1 MKYLIVNNLS
11 KSFRN
16 TKVIEDVTFTVD
28 KGKIVAITGEN
39 GSGKT
44 TLMKLI
50 TGWIKPDNGTISITQ
65 RFGFCPQEPL
75 LFPRLTVKEN
85 IDYFLTAYGREYP
98 DSGKNKKGA
107 EWLMKEFAFAE
118 HQDKKASVLSG
129 GTKQKL
135 NLVLSLLH
143 DPDLMILDEP
153 YASLDW
159 ETYLRFWDYAAARKK
174 EGKSILIVS
183 HFIYDQSYIDELYL
197 IRNHRMECVSCLL

>member
-1 MKYLIVNNLS
+1 MEYLVVNNLS

-16 TKVIEDVTFTVD
+16 TKVLEEVSFKVNE
-28 KGKIVAITGEN
+28 GKIVAITGEN

-50 TGWIKPDNGTISITQ
+50 TGWIKPDKGAIYITP

-85 IDYFLTAYGREYP
+85 IDYFLTAYGREYLG
-98 DSGKNKKGA
+98 SEKNKKGA
-107 EWLMKEFAFAE
+107 DELMKEFAFAE
-118 HQDKKASVLSG
+118 YQGEKAGVLSG

-143 DPDLMILDEP
+143 DPELMILDEP

-159 ETYLRFWDYAAARKK
+159 ETYLKFWDYAIARKQ

-183 HFIYDQSYIDELYL
+183 HFIYDQSFIDELYL
-197 IRNHRMECVSCLL
+197 IRNHRLKCV

>member
-1 MKYLIVNNLS
+1 MEYLVVNNLP
-11 KSFRN
+11 KSFRG
-16 TKVIEDVTFTVD
+16 TKVLEEVSFKVNE
-28 KGKIVAITGEN
+28 GKIVSITGEN

-50 TGWIKPDNGTISITQ
+50 TGWIKPDKGSISITP

-85 IDYFLTAYGREYP
+85 IDYFLTAYGRDYP
-98 DSGKNKKGA
+98 DSGKNKKGT
-107 EWLMKEFAFAE
+107 EGLMNEFAFAE
-118 HQDKKASVLSG
+118 YQDKKVSVLSG

-135 NLVLSLLH
+135 NLVLSMLH

-159 ETYLRFWDYAAARKK
+159 ETYLRFWDYAGARKQ

-183 HFIYDQSYIDELYL
+183 HFIYDQSFLNELYL
-197 IRNHRMECVSCLL
+197 IRNHRLECV